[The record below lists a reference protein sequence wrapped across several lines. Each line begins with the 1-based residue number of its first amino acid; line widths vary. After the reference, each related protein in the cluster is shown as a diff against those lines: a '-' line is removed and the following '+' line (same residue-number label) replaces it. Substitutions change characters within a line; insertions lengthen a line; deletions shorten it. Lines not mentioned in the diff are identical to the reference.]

1 MICALTAK
9 VNNKESERRLLE
21 GMNMFMAL
29 IVVTMMRTYLH
40 LIKLYALTVFY
51 VSSVQ
56 FSRSVVSYS
65 LRPHEPQYARPPC
78 PSPTPGVHSDSRP
91 SSQ

>member
-29 IVVTMMRTYLH
+29 IVVMIVWMYTYLQ
-40 LIKLYALTVFY
+40 T
-51 VSSVQ
+51 
-56 FSRSVVSYS
+56 
-65 LRPHEPQYARPPC
+65 QYP
-78 PSPTPGVHSDSRP
+78 VHIN
-91 SSQ
+91 

>member
-56 FSRSVVSYS
+56 SLSRV
-65 LRPHEPQYARPPC
+65 LLFA
-78 PSPTPGVHSDSRP
+78 TP
-91 SSQ
+91 